1 MLECD
6 VGRGVICL
14 LVCGVGAGA
23 GQLEEDPGGGRCEP
37 SMGAFQN
44 ASMHFETP
52 AGVLFELS
60 GALRLAGEELFHSAC
75 DEY

>member
-23 GQLEEDPGGGRCEP
+23 GQLEEDP
-37 SMGAFQN
+37 
-44 ASMHFETP
+44 